1 MRGLYLAELM
11 PVPPRVA
18 LATCSHFPQGDPDDH
33 GLPAAIEGSE
43 FVIWDDPDVD
53 WSHYDVVVLRSTW
66 DYQERR
72 DEYLAW
78 ARSVGDRLQNP
89 PAIVEWNT
97 DKAYLKELEDAG
109 LPVVHTELVPPGAT
123 FTAPAGEYVV
133 KPTVSAGSRDT
144 ARFHGPDDA
153 QRAAKL
159 VESIHAS
166 GRTAMVQPYI
176 ASVDARGET
185 ALLHFDGTFSHA
197 IHKGP
202 LLTPG
207 ADPTSDVF
215 AAETIE
221 PREATAAER
230 ELGLRA
236 LAHVATRF
244 PELADTPLL
253 YARVDVVEDEDG
265 APLILEL
272 ELTEP
277 SLFFMDEPGRVSEF
291 AAAVARRVPVR

>member
-1 MRGLYLAELM
+1 MSSPTPSGDA
-11 PVPPRVA
+11 PTPRVA
-18 LATCSHFPQGDPDDH
+18 LATCSHFPNGDPDDVD
-33 GLPAAIEGSE
+33 LPRVVEGGE

-53 WSHYDVVVLRSTW
+53 WSQYDVVVLRSTW

-78 ARSVGDRLQNP
+78 ARSIGDRLQNP
-89 PAIVEWNT
+89 PQIVEWNT

-109 LPVVHTELVPPGAT
+109 LPVVHTELIAPGAA
-123 FTAPAGEYVV
+123 FTAPDGEYVV

-144 ARFHGPDDA
+144 ARFHGADDA
-153 QRAAKL
+153 PRAAAL

-185 ALLHFDGTFSHA
+185 ALLHFDGAFSHA

-207 ADPTSDVF
+207 ADPTGDVF
-215 AAETIE
+215 AAETIL
-221 PREATAAER
+221 PREPTDAER
-230 ELGLRA
+230 ALGLRA
-236 LAHVATRF
+236 LEHVAARF
-244 PELADTPLL
+244 PELAEQPLL

-277 SLFFMDEPGRVSEF
+277 SLFFAGEPGRLSDF
-291 AAAVARRVPVR
+291 AAAVARKVPVR